1 MKVSGTLEKKDR
13 NSNNNLT
20 NTLIFGLIGLV
31 LLLMPSGVNKI
42 IGVIIGFILFL
53 MGIINVYQYL
63 KSNVKYNAV
72 LISGILYSLL
82 GMIILLSPGSVI
94 RAVAIGIGI
103 CFLVSGLMKIGN
115 SINYRSVNKRWIGTL
130 IIGIAVVILG
140 LLLVFNPFSG
150 VAITKI
156 AGAFLSIVAIFNL
169 IDMFIMQK

>member
-1 MKVSGTLEKKDR
+1 MKVSGILEKKNK

-20 NTLIFGLIGLV
+20 NTLLFGLIGLV

-63 KSNVKYNAV
+63 KSSVKYNAV

-94 RAVAIGIGI
+94 RAVAIGIGV
-103 CFLVSGLMKIGN
+103 CFLVSGFIKIGN
-115 SINYRSVNKRWIGTL
+115 SINYRSVNKRWAGTL
-130 IIGIAVVILG
+130 IIGIVVVILG
-140 LLLVFNPFSG
+140 LLLIFNPISG
-150 VAITKI
+150 VAITKV